1 MPGVFKEA
9 SMAGAEG
16 TGGKAAEDK
25 ERQSVG
31 TKSCKVIGVYSE
43 WLHSS
48 WNTQFLS
55 SLKMRF

>member
-9 SMAGAEG
+9 SMARVEGAR
-16 TGGKAAEDK
+16 GKAAEDK
-25 ERQSVG
+25 ETQSVG
-31 TKSCKVIGVYSE
+31 TRSCKVIGVYSE

-48 WNTQFLS
+48 WNTQFLP